1 MSWRTEWN
9 GSKKKSPKKF
19 DKEMIEIRNRKVI
32 GIVLL
37 AGGIVAAAAAL
48 AANQLEMG
56 VTSVFGF
63 KQSLGAVLGA
73 DRRLGVKNGQQ

>member
-9 GSKKKSPKKF
+9 GSKKKSLKKF

-37 AGGIVAAAAAL
+37 AGGIVAAAVAL
-48 AANQLEMG
+48 AANQLGMD

-63 KQSLGAVLGA
+63 KQSLGVLMGA

>member
-9 GSKKKSPKKF
+9 GSKKKSLKKF
-19 DKEMIEIRNRKVI
+19 DKEMIEIRNRKVT

-37 AGGIVAAAAAL
+37 AGGIVAAAVAL
-48 AANQLEMG
+48 AANQLGMD

-63 KQSLGAVLGA
+63 KQSLGVLMGA

>member
-1 MSWRTEWN
+1 
-9 GSKKKSPKKF
+9 
-19 DKEMIEIRNRKVI
+19 MIEIRNRKVT

-37 AGGIVAAAAAL
+37 AGGIVVAAVAL
-48 AANQLEMG
+48 AANQLGMD

-63 KQSLGAVLGA
+63 KQSLGVLMGA